1 MNRKLKLSALFLACS
16 LAFTGCG
23 SSSSDGNS
31 NNGNGGNGGVVAS
44 DQQRA
49 KNFVNTLNSMIGS
62 VQDLEKNYQQTT
74 NLSDNLSNLGEG
86 LFVVQDLLAELLE
99 RQTGVAQNY
108 NASQINALL
117 SSIGYT
123 VTNSSLTAST
133 DMTSIGLNGTFS
145 YKPVMGY
152 EQKNINGQWVL
163 KEIYGDEVIT
173 TVDNFKATLT
183 MSNGNKAQAVTLVKG
198 SKISAKTANT
208 VAATLEAGDNTVF
221 NSVFDRAIAL
231 DGSTGSEKLLAASFV
246 LKNMRL
252 NTGGNAKDT
261 IELQELSAKAQTA
274 TIKVGQY
281 VSSETIPTEFKLI
294 GKLVSGDQKDAA
306 DINLNIKLNNDLS
319 KTIELGNDGQETAIN
334 FANVNIDLALAAKV
348 RTGDTLKTTLTGKR
362 DQLAKGEIKMALDLN
377 GKALTGQAWLDLGVN
392 GQQDTVKLY
401 LTDLQGASVT
411 INDIDQF
418 KSTDIMVNGKSW
430 GTVTKTS
437 SGQYFAKFNDNTT
450 QVIAP

>member
-1 MNRKLKLSALFLACS
+1 MNSKLKLSALFLACS

-23 SSSSDGNS
+23 SSSSDDNNNS
-31 NNGNGGNGGVVAS
+31 GNGGNGGVVAS
-44 DQQRA
+44 DQQKA

-62 VQDLEKNYQQTT
+62 VQDLEKNYQQAT

-108 NASQINALL
+108 NASQINTLL
-117 SSIGYT
+117 SSLGYT

-208 VAATLEAGDNTVF
+208 VAATLEAGDNTAF

-231 DGSTGSEKLLAASFV
+231 GGSTGSEKLLAASFV

-274 TIKVGQY
+274 TIKGSVREQR
-281 VSSETIPTEFKLI
+281 
-294 GKLVSGDQKDAA
+294 
-306 DINLNIKLNNDLS
+306 NDS
-319 KTIELGNDGQETAIN
+319 YR
-334 FANVNIDLALAAKV
+334 V
-348 RTGDTLKTTLTGKR
+348 
-362 DQLAKGEIKMALDLN
+362 
-377 GKALTGQAWLDLGVN
+377 
-392 GQQDTVKLY
+392 
-401 LTDLQGASVT
+401 
-411 INDIDQF
+411 
-418 KSTDIMVNGKSW
+418 
-430 GTVTKTS
+430 
-437 SGQYFAKFNDNTT
+437 
-450 QVIAP
+450 